1 MKLNRLFSAIAGFVL
16 AAGLTAC
23 EGEKDL
29 NIIEGELPIKTQTLY
44 MVGDATPNGW
54 DIGNPTPLQASADD
68 ALVFSWEG
76 QLFAGEVKLCLTTGS
91 WDAPF
96 IRPLVAGTEI
106 SKTAITDAK
115 FAMHAGDPDDKWRV
129 ADAGKYR
136 LTFNLRH
143 WTMSTEYLGEP
154 DAPVIEPIETETMYM
169 VGDAT
174 PNGWNI
180 DAPTQL
186 EKVSQYIFRYE
197 GVLAAGEMKACLQT
211 GDWGVSFI
219 RPAFGGCK
227 INKSGVESE
236 EFVFTTNPDDK
247 WQVEEAGQYRLTF
260 DLEHWTI
267 KAEYV
272 ADIPTPDKQPLE
284 AENVYIVGDA
294 TPNGWSIDEPTKLE
308 KVSQYIFKYEGELVN
323 GELKAC
329 LQTGDWGVSFIRP
342 AFGGCKIDKNGVES
356 DEFVFTTNPD
366 DKWQVTESGQYR
378 LTFDL
383 EHWTIKAEVLGDE
396 PAPGKE
402 AIEAENVYIVGDATP
417 NGWSIDAPTQLQ
429 KQSQYVFVYEGKLV
443 KGEMKACLQT
453 GSWDVPFI
461 RPSFANCRID
471 SKGVE
476 NPDFVFT
483 ANPDDK
489 WKVEEEGDYRLTFDL
504 KAWTL
509 SVEKKN

>member
-1 MKLNRLFSAIAGFVL
+1 M
-16 AAGLTAC
+16 
-23 EGEKDL
+23 
-29 NIIEGELPIKTQTLY
+29 
-44 MVGDATPNGW
+44 
-54 DIGNPTPLQASADD
+54 
-68 ALVFSWEG
+68 
-76 QLFAGEVKLCLTTGS
+76 
-91 WDAPF
+91 
-96 IRPLVAGTEI
+96 
-106 SKTAITDAK
+106 
-115 FAMHAGDPDDKWRV
+115 
-129 ADAGKYR
+129 
-136 LTFNLRH
+136 
-143 WTMSTEYLGEP
+143 
-154 DAPVIEPIETETMYM
+154 
-169 VGDAT
+169 
-174 PNGWNI
+174 
-180 DAPTQL
+180 
-186 EKVSQYIFRYE
+186 
-197 GVLAAGEMKACLQT
+197 
-211 GDWGVSFI
+211 
-219 RPAFGGCK
+219 
-227 INKSGVESE
+227 
-236 EFVFTTNPDDK
+236 
-247 WQVEEAGQYRLTF
+247 EEAGQYRLTF

-272 ADIPTPDKQPLE
+272 ADMPTPDKQPLE

-383 EHWTIKAEVLGDE
+383 EHWTIKAEVLGNE
-396 PAPGKE
+396 PDPGKE

-489 WKVEEEGDYRLTFDL
+489 WKVEEEGDYRLTFEL